1 MNDGEFRIRTY
12 GFGELAQLYLPNI
25 SSKSASA
32 RLRAWI
38 ERHEA
43 LRTQLCVTG
52 FKKGLR
58 TLTPE
63 QVKLVVKFI
72 GEP

>member
-12 GFGELAQLYLPNI
+12 GFGELAQLYMPNI

-38 ERHEA
+38 ERNEVLHCE
-43 LRTQLCVTG
+43 LLETG

-63 QVKLVVKFI
+63 QVRLVVRFI

>member
-12 GFGELAQLYLPNI
+12 GFGELAQLYMPNI

-38 ERHEA
+38 ERNEVLHFE
-43 LRTQLCVTG
+43 LLETG

-63 QVKLVVKFI
+63 QVRLLVRFI